1 MTLAGAARL
10 LAVIAAL
17 AMALA
22 GCASEPSGYSASNA
36 TASPATTAST
46 AVTWDADLAATG
58 YPGAAALV
66 SKAAAGVPAEAIIP
80 PVSSPHTDIPQYWHD
95 RCLDGTEAATEK
107 VCVYG
112 DTKNPVLTVAMV
124 GGSVDGNWFPALQQ
138 IAAQRHWKLI
148 TDLHGTC
155 EWTAAMLVRRSTG
168 KYTAC
173 YRWGQAVLK
182 DVETK
187 MKPDVV
193 ITGGL
198 PEAGT
203 VGDPTPGSAESMAT
217 IAAGM
222 ARYWTDLE
230 NHGISVVAMQE
241 TPVMDFQV
249 SDCVAKYGRTSVKC
263 MVPAAK
269 AIIAD
274 PPTVRA
280 AKDTGGKVAVIDMNK
295 FICGP
300 KECAPVVGNILVY
313 FDGRHLT
320 ASYSKSMTRY
330 LEPRLLKA
338 APVLAK

>member
-1 MTLAGAARL
+1 
-10 LAVIAAL
+10 VIAAL
-17 AMALA
+17 ATALVA
-22 GCASEPSGYSASNA
+22 CSSGHFASNA
-36 TASPATTAST
+36 TASLASPVAKASPANW
-46 AVTWDADLAATG
+46 VTWDGDMAATG

-66 SKAAAGVPAEAIIP
+66 SKAAAGVPAKAIIP

-95 RCLDGTEAATEK
+95 QCLDGTEAATEK

-138 IAAQRHWKLI
+138 IAAQRRWKLI

-155 EWTAAMLVRRSTG
+155 EWTGAMLVRPSTG

-173 YRWGQAVLK
+173 YQWGRAVLK
-182 DVETK
+182 DLETK

-193 ITGGL
+193 IIGGL

-203 VGDPTPGSAESMAT
+203 VGDPTPGSARSMAT
-217 IAAGM
+217 IATGM
-222 ARYWTDLE
+222 AQYWTDLE
-230 NHGISVVAMQE
+230 KHGISVVAMQE

-249 SDCVAKYGRTSVKC
+249 SDCVAKYGRTSVRC
-263 MVPAAK
+263 MVPATR

-280 AKDTGGKVAVIDMNK
+280 ARDTGGKVTVIDMNK

>member
-1 MTLAGAARL
+1 
-10 LAVIAAL
+10 VIAAL
-17 AMALA
+17 ATALVA
-22 GCASEPSGYSASNA
+22 CSSGHSASNA
-36 TASPATTAST
+36 PARPTSAASPAATAQK
-46 AVTWDADLAATG
+46 VTWDGDVPAIG

-66 SKAAAGVPAEAIIP
+66 SKAASSVPAKTIIP
-80 PVSSPHTDIPQYWHD
+80 PISNPHSDIPAYWHD
-95 RCLDGTEAATEK
+95 QCLDGTEAATEK

-124 GGSVDGNWFPALQQ
+124 GGSVDGNWFPALLQ

-148 TDLHGTC
+148 TDMHGTC
-155 EWTAAMLVRRSTG
+155 EWTAAMLVRPSTG

-173 YRWGQAVLK
+173 YQWGQAVLE
-182 DVETK
+182 DLETK

-203 VGDPTPGSAESMAT
+203 VGDPTPGSAGSMAA
-217 IAAGM
+217 IATGM
-222 ARYWTDLE
+222 AQYWTDLE
-230 NHGISVVAMQE
+230 DHGISVVAMQE

-249 SDCVAKYGRTSVKC
+249 SDCVIKYGRTSVKC

-280 AKDTGGKVAVIDMNK
+280 AKDTGGKVPVIDMNN

-320 ASYSKSMTRY
+320 ASYSKSMTKY

-338 APVLAK
+338 VPVLAR